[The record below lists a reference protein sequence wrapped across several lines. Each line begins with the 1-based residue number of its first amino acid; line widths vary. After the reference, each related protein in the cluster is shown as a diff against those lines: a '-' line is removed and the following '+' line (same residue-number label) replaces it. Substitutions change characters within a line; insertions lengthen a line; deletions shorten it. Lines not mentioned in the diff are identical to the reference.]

1 MKRKLTLALVLCGL
15 SCFLTQTS
23 YAAQAL
29 AVASNG
35 KWAMAWTY
43 SPDVSA
49 ASAQA
54 IEKCRAQGGLDPK
67 VVWST
72 WGSGRMTHWAPVHGA
87 VAVSDNGT
95 GTIVGWSFNHPY
107 HNRST
112 ARMECRKKGGHNPKV
127 FDIGKES

>member
-15 SCFLTQTS
+15 SYFLAQIS
-23 YAAQAL
+23 NAAQAL

-35 KWAMAWTY
+35 KWAVAWNY

-49 ASAQA
+49 VSQEA
-54 IEKCRAQGGLDPK
+54 IAKCTAEGGTDPK

-72 WGSGRMTHWAPVHGA
+72 WGSGRMTHWAIVRGA

-95 GTIVGWSFNHPY
+95 GTIVGWSFNHP

-112 ARMECRKKGGHNPKV
+112 ARMECRKKGGHNPKA